1 MLEDSCT
8 RASRSPLVIRLIVL
22 FTIVRIPW
30 CTTAFSSPKL
40 ESGAIADD
48 GVSSRSISSMDISPV
63 SYRYR
68 ARVAYDGSN
77 FQGFQIQHRQEEITS
92 ISRQTAFS
100 TSKEKTFGKGKAVKR
115 QQRTVQGVLE
125 SVLSQRL
132 DEDMRVLGAGR
143 TDSGVHA
150 RGQAIHFD
158 CRKNLT
164 AAAAGDSCTSLQDI
178 EKSINAM
185 LPSDVCLFN
194 FQAAPPERIK
204 TIDGRHVTKKWS
216 VMHDSTKKLYSYRL
230 NVAPVMDPLLR
241 HDRWHP
247 DLVHVWLP
255 YVKRLE
261 CVLQHYVGTHDFRA
275 FAGGMDRKESI
286 MMAASNT
293 IITSDGNSPDGGG
306 RENSLNSVRTVYA
319 VELVSEDV
327 IDNTSVSGWTGGGG
341 GGGGNYRIDFWI
353 SGGMYKQIRNMVG
366 AALEVCRGKIMKED
380 DVRRLLYYNSNNDDD
395 ENGRRRWSRKDN
407 PAKPA
412 PPHGLTLE
420 HVYFD
425 DEDF

>member
-1 MLEDSCT
+1 M
-8 RASRSPLVIRLIVL
+8 IRLIVL
-22 FTIVRIPW
+22 VTFVFPCAALSSTKMSRRV
-30 CTTAFSSPKL
+30 TTAGDRGSS
-40 ESGAIADD
+40 ST
-48 GVSSRSISSMDISPV
+48 ISSMDISPV
-63 SYRYR
+63 TYRYC

-77 FQGFQIQHRQEEITS
+77 FQGFQIQHRHEETNGWG
-92 ISRQTAFS
+92 SRRRTAS
-100 TSKEKTFGKGKAVKR
+100 TFILKEKKSGKSNSKHR

-125 SVLSQRL
+125 SVLSQRF
-132 DEDMRVLGAGR
+132 DEDIQVLGAGR
-143 TDSGVHA
+143 TDAGVHA

-158 CRKNLT
+158 CSKNLT
-164 AAAAGDSCTSLQDI
+164 DTIATGSGSCTSSLQDI

-185 LPSDVCLFN
+185 LPNDVCLFH
-194 FQAAPPERIK
+194 FQAAPSEQRIK
-204 TIDGRHVTKKWS
+204 TIHGRRVAKKWS

-255 YVKRLE
+255 DVKRLE

-275 FAGGMDRKESI
+275 FAGGMDRKEAI
-286 MMAASNT
+286 MASSSTLSSDDSSPGDGIPENRLST
-293 IITSDGNSPDGGG
+293 I
-306 RENSLNSVRTVYA
+306 RTVYA
-319 VELVSEDV
+319 VDLVSEDV
-327 IDNTSVSGWTGGGG
+327 NDNTNFSGWAGY
-341 GGGGNYRIDFWI
+341 GGNYRIDFWI

-366 AALEVCRGKIMKED
+366 AALEVCRGKIMNED
-380 DVRRLLYYNSNNDDD
+380 DLRRLLYNNNNNNSNIDDGD
-395 ENGRRRWSRKDN
+395 GIRWSRKDN

-425 DEDF
+425 DNEDCF